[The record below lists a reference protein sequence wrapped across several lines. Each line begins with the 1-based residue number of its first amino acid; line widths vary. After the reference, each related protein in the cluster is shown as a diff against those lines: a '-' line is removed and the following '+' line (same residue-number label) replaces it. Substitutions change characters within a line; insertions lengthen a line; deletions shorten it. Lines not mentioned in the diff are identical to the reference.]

1 MKTVKVIA
9 AVICNSIKEKI
20 LIFATTRGYG
30 ESKG

>member
-9 AVICNSIKEKI
+9 AVICDSVKEKK
-20 LIFATTRGYG
+20 LKYATARDYG